1 MLDTPIHY
9 LRCKYG
15 CKDLEDLKKLSM
27 LRSQIDGT
35 SVEKIMSTDFPTIDS
50 ESTIA
55 NALSVMKDSKY
66 QDLPVV
72 DNGAYVGVVTY
83 SSILRKKSVSLDA
96 KVKNLI
102 RSIQTATVDLEI
114 TKIAEMFISNNCRQ
128 IPVLNGKKI
137 IGVVMRNKI
146 IDIVRDIKALKEI
159 KVWEIMTNPV
169 EAVKVHDLMDD
180 ALDMMIRE
188 DIRTLPVV
196 DETDRVIGVVGMKEI
211 IENNWKKDN
220 KTIGDLAK
228 SSRSQITV
236 ESIATTSAKTIEW
249 DSDVA
254 EAVSIMVENGFS
266 TLPVIES
273 DALVGVITEYDVL
286 ELISACRERDMLFVQ
301 ISGLEENEKDYTDAI
316 YADIENM
323 VSKVSK
329 IYKPES
335 LNIHVSRYNEVGGN
349 PKYSITARL
358 YINGTGIMMKEVGYD
373 LTKTMSDLMKKL
385 EAAVVDMKE
394 SKVSF
399 RNRRKN

>member
-1 MLDTPIHY
+1 M
-9 LRCKYG
+9 G
-15 CKDLEDLKKLSM
+15 VKDLEDLKKLSM
-27 LRSQIDGT
+27 LRSQIDGI

-50 ESTIA
+50 DSTIA
-55 NALSVMKDSKY
+55 NALSVMKDTKY
-66 QDLPVV
+66 QDVPVV
-72 DNGAYVGVVTY
+72 ENGNYAGVITY
-83 SSILRKKSVSLDA
+83 SAILRKKSVSLDA

-102 RSIQTATVDLEI
+102 RNIQTATVDLEI

-137 IGVVMRNKI
+137 IGVVKRNKI

-169 EAVKVHDLMDD
+169 EAVKQHDLMDD
-180 ALDMMIRE
+180 ALELMIRE

-196 DETDRVIGVVGMKEI
+196 DETDRVVGVVGMREI
-211 IENNWKKDN
+211 IDNNWKKDN

-236 ESIATTSAKTIEW
+236 ESISTTSAKTVEW

-254 EAVSIMVENGFS
+254 EAVSVMVENGFS

-273 DALVGVITEYDVL
+273 NALVGVITEYDVL

-301 ISGLEENEKDYTDAI
+301 ISGLEDDEKDYTDAI
-316 YADIENM
+316 YKDIEAM
-323 VSKVSK
+323 VAKVSK

-335 LNIHVSRYNEVGGN
+335 LNIHVTRYNEAGGN

-358 YINGTGIMMKEVGYD
+358 FINGTGLMMKEVGYD
-373 LTKTMSDLMKKL
+373 LTKTMSDLIKKL

>member
-1 MLDTPIHY
+1 M
-9 LRCKYG
+9 G
-15 CKDLEDLKKLSM
+15 VKDLEDLKKLSM
-27 LRSQIDGT
+27 LRSQIDGI
-35 SVEKIMSTDFPTIDS
+35 SIEKIMSTDFPTIDS
-50 ESTIA
+50 DSTIA
-55 NALSVMKDSKY
+55 NALSVMKETKY

-72 DNGAYVGVVTY
+72 EDGAYVGVVTY
-83 SSILRKKSVSLDA
+83 SSILRKRSVSLDA
-96 KVKNLI
+96 KVKNII
-102 RSIQTATVDLEI
+102 RNIQTATADLEI
-114 TKIAEMFISNNCRQ
+114 TKIAEMFITNNCRQ
-128 IPVLNGKKI
+128 IPIMNGKKI
-137 IGVVMRNKI
+137 VGVVQRNKI
-146 IDIVRDIKALKEI
+146 IDIVNDIKALKEI

-169 EAVKVHDLMDD
+169 EAVKAHDLMDE
-180 ALDMMIRE
+180 ALELMVRE

-220 KTIGDLAK
+220 KTIGDLEK

-254 EAVSIMVENGFS
+254 EAVAIMVDNGFS
-266 TLPVIES
+266 TLPVVERS
-273 DALVGVITEYDVL
+273 GLVGVITEYDVL

-301 ISGLEENEKDYTDAI
+301 ISGLEDDEKDYTDAI

-323 VSKVSK
+323 ISKVSK

-335 LNIHVSRYNEVGGN
+335 LIIHVSRYNEVGGN

-358 YINGTGIMMKEVGYD
+358 FINGTGVMMKEVGYD
-373 LTKTMSDLMKKL
+373 LTKTMSDLIKKL
-385 EAAVVDMKE
+385 EAAVIDMKE

-399 RNRRKN
+399 RNRRKA

>member
-1 MLDTPIHY
+1 M
-9 LRCKYG
+9 G
-15 CKDLEDLKKLSM
+15 VKDLEDLKKLSM
-27 LRSQIDGT
+27 LRSQIDGI

-55 NALSVMKDSKY
+55 NALAVMKESKY
-66 QDLPVV
+66 QDLPVLE
-72 DNGAYVGVVTY
+72 GGSYIGVVTY
-83 SSILRKKSVSLDA
+83 SAILRKKSVSLDA

-102 RSIQTATVDLEI
+102 RNIQTATVDLEI

-128 IPVLNGKKI
+128 IPVMNGKKI
-137 IGVVMRNKI
+137 VGVIMRNKI

-169 EAVKVHDLMDD
+169 EAVKQHDLMDD
-180 ALDMMIRE
+180 ALDLMIRE

-196 DETDRVIGVVGMKEI
+196 DTSDRVVGVVGMREI
-211 IENNWKKDN
+211 IDNNWKKDN

-236 ESIATTSAKTIEW
+236 ESISTTSAKTIEW
-249 DSDVA
+249 DSEVA
-254 EAVSIMVENGFS
+254 EAVEIMVDNGFS
-266 TLPVIES
+266 TLPVLEGGT
-273 DALVGVITEYDVL
+273 LVGIITEYDVL

-301 ISGLEENEKDYTDAI
+301 ISGLEDDEKDYTDAI
-316 YADIENM
+316 YKDIENM

-358 YINGTGIMMKEVGYD
+358 YINGTGVMMKEVGYD

-385 EAAVVDMKE
+385 EASVVDMKE